1 MYYLCQV
8 FNVDVTTDKLLML
21 LEILLNKDK
30 GFADIHCLVM
40 RVMVKKSI
48 WPQFLYPGFRL
59 GPLQ

>member
-8 FNVDVTTDKLLML
+8 FIVDVTTDKLLML

-40 RVMVKKSI
+40 RSMVK
-48 WPQFLYPGFRL
+48 
-59 GPLQ
+59 